1 MPQGGIYIGL
11 GSNLDEPVEQ
21 VRSAVRELG
30 QLSGVRLCASSGL
43 YRSPPMGG
51 LDQPDYVNAVVQV
64 ETDLGPEQLFHE
76 LQEIEHQHG
85 RMREHEHWA
94 SRTLDLDLLLW
105 GQECLDN
112 EILTLPH
119 PGLHERAF
127 VLAPLRELNADLEV
141 PGRGAVSKL
150 LQECRYSRVD
160 RMGACQSLPDSA
172 RLIAVEGPMGVGK
185 TTLCN
190 RLAADFNGRLILEN
204 YQENPFLR
212 DFFETPGK
220 TALAAQLHFL
230 TSRVCQLRQLNQTD
244 LFQQRTF
251 TDYVFE
257 KSDWFSR
264 LSLQGDEYD
273 LWLSVY
279 THMSAGLPRPDL
291 VIYLQAPVSVLMERI
306 AMRGRAFE
314 RAVRPEFL
322 ETLSALMAEHF
333 RNYSGTVLTVDTSC
347 TNLAESLQDYQSL
360 LTALDGLARPGKY
373 FLDPRQPK
381 GMLEDMAPSGLMVPL
396 TGT

>member
-1 MPQGGIYIGL
+1 MTVSQDSVYIGL
-11 GSNLDEPVEQ
+11 GSNLGGPVEQ

-30 QLSGVRLCASSGL
+30 QLSKVRLCASSGL

-51 LDQPDYVNAVVQV
+51 LDQPDYINAVVQV
-64 ETDLGPEQLFHE
+64 ETDLGPEQLFLE
-76 LQEIEHQHG
+76 LQEIERRHG
-85 RMREHEHWA
+85 REEQHEHWA

-105 GQECLDN
+105 GQERFDN
-112 EILTLPH
+112 GTLTLPH

-127 VLAPLRELNADLEV
+127 VLAPLRELDADLEV

-150 LQECRYSRVD
+150 LQECKYSRVD
-160 RMGACQSLPDSA
+160 RMGVCQSLPDSA

-190 RLAADFNGRLILEN
+190 RLAADFNGQLMLEN
-204 YQENPFLR
+204 YQENPFLE
-212 DFFETPGK
+212 DFFKDPGK

-230 TSRVCQLRQLNQTD
+230 TSRACQLRRLNQAD
-244 LFQQRTF
+244 LFQQRIF

-306 AMRGRAFE
+306 AMRGRSFE
-314 RAVRPEFL
+314 HVVRPEFL
-322 ETLSALMAEHF
+322 EALSALMAEHF
-333 RNYSGTVLTVDTSC
+333 RDYSGTVLTVDTSC

-360 LTALDGLARPGKY
+360 LTALDGLTHPGQY
-373 FLDPRQPK
+373 FLDPGQPE
-381 GMLEDMAPSGLMVPL
+381 GMLDGTVPSN
-396 TGT
+396 

>member
-1 MPQGGIYIGL
+1 MSRGDVYIGL
-11 GSNLDEPVEQ
+11 GSNLDGPTEQ

-30 QLSGVRLCASSGL
+30 QLAQVRLCASSGL
-43 YRSPPMGG
+43 YRSPPMGE
-51 LDQPDYVNAVVQV
+51 LDQPDYINAVVQI
-64 ETDLGPEQLFHE
+64 ETDLEPEQLLHE
-76 LQEIEHQHG
+76 LQAIERQHG
-85 RMREHEHWA
+85 RKEQRERWA

-105 GQECLDN
+105 GQERFDSKA
-112 EILTLPH
+112 LTLPH

-127 VLAPLRELNADLEV
+127 VLAPLQELDANLEV
-141 PGRGAVSKL
+141 PGRGTVSKL
-150 LQECRYSRVD
+150 LRECKYSRVD
-160 RMGACQSLPDSA
+160 RVGACQSLPDSA
-172 RLIAVEGPMGVGK
+172 RLIAVEGPIGVGK

-204 YQENPFLR
+204 YQDNPFLK
-212 DFFETPGK
+212 DFFEAPEK
-220 TALAAQLHFL
+220 TALATQLHFL
-230 TSRVCQLRQLNQTD
+230 TSRACQLQQLNQVD

-251 TDYVFE
+251 SDYVFE

-273 LWLSVY
+273 LWLSLY

-291 VIYLQAPVSVLMERI
+291 VIYLQAPVSVLLERI
-306 AMRGRAFE
+306 AMRGRSFE

-347 TNLAESLQDYQSL
+347 ANLAESLQDYQSL
-360 LTALDGLARPGKY
+360 LVALDGMTQPGQY
-373 FLDPRQPK
+373 FLDPSQPE
-381 GMLEDMAPSGLMVPL
+381 GMLDDMAPADSM
-396 TGT
+396 T

>member
-1 MPQGGIYIGL
+1 MTVSQDGIYIGL
-11 GSNLDEPVEQ
+11 GSNLDGPVEH

-30 QLSGVRLCASSGL
+30 QLSQVRLCASSGL

-51 LDQPDYVNAVVQV
+51 LDQPDYINAVVQV
-64 ETDLGPEQLFHE
+64 ETDLGPEQLLHE
-76 LQEIEHQHG
+76 LQEIERRHG
-85 RMREHEHWA
+85 RERQQERWT

-105 GQECLDN
+105 GQECFDN
-112 EILTLPH
+112 GVLTLPH

-127 VLAPLRELNADLEV
+127 VLAPLRELDSDLEV

-150 LQECRYSRVD
+150 LQECKYSRVD
-160 RMGACQSLPDSA
+160 RVGACQSLPDPA

-190 RLAADFNGRLILEN
+190 RLAADFDGQLMLEN
-204 YQENPFLR
+204 YQENPFLQ
-212 DFFETPGK
+212 DFFESPGK

-230 TSRVCQLRQLNQTD
+230 TSRACQLRQLNQAD
-244 LFQQRTF
+244 LFRQRIF

-264 LSLQGDEYD
+264 LSLKGDEYD

-291 VIYLQAPVSVLMERI
+291 VIYLQAPVAVLMERI
-306 AMRGRAFE
+306 AMRGRSFE
-314 RAVRPEFL
+314 RVVRPEFL
-322 ETLSALMAEHF
+322 EALSALMAEHF
-333 RNYSGTVLTVDTSC
+333 RDYSGTVLTVDTSC
-347 TNLAESLQDYQSL
+347 TNLAESLQDYQTL
-360 LTALDGLARPGKY
+360 LTALDGLTQPGQY
-373 FLDPRQPK
+373 FLDPSQPK
-381 GMLEDMAPSGLMVPL
+381 GMLGGMASSN
-396 TGT
+396 

>member
-1 MPQGGIYIGL
+1 MTVSQDSVYIGL
-11 GSNLDEPVEQ
+11 GSNLGGPVEQ

-30 QLSGVRLCASSGL
+30 QLSKVRLCASSGL

-51 LDQPDYVNAVVQV
+51 LDQPDYINAVVQV
-64 ETDLGPEQLFHE
+64 ETDLGPEQLFLE
-76 LQEIEHQHG
+76 LQEIERRHG
-85 RMREHEHWA
+85 REEQHEHWA

-105 GQECLDN
+105 GQERFDN
-112 EILTLPH
+112 GTLTLPH

-127 VLAPLRELNADLEV
+127 VLAPLRELDADLEV

-150 LQECRYSRVD
+150 LQECKYSRVD
-160 RMGACQSLPDSA
+160 RMGACQNLPDSA

-190 RLAADFNGRLILEN
+190 RLAADFNGQLMLEN
-204 YQENPFLR
+204 YQENPFLE
-212 DFFETPGK
+212 DFFKDPGK

-230 TSRVCQLRQLNQTD
+230 TSRACQLRRLNQAD
-244 LFQQRTF
+244 LFQQRIF

-306 AMRGRAFE
+306 AMRGRSFE
-314 RAVRPEFL
+314 HVVRPEFL
-322 ETLSALMAEHF
+322 EALSALMAEHF
-333 RNYSGTVLTVDTSC
+333 RDYSGTVLTVDTSC

-360 LTALDGLARPGKY
+360 LTALDGLTRPGQY
-373 FLDPRQPK
+373 FLDPGQPE
-381 GMLEDMAPSGLMVPL
+381 GMLDGTVPSN
-396 TGT
+396 

>member
-1 MPQGGIYIGL
+1 MPQGDVYIGL
-11 GSNLDEPVEQ
+11 GSNLDGPAEQ

-30 QLSGVRLCASSGL
+30 QLAQVRLCASSGL

-51 LDQPDYVNAVVQV
+51 LDQPDYINAVVQV
-64 ETDLGPEQLFHE
+64 ETDLEPEQLLHE
-76 LQEIEHQHG
+76 LQAIERQHG
-85 RMREHEHWA
+85 RKEQRERWA

-105 GQECLDN
+105 GQERFDSKA
-112 EILTLPH
+112 LTLPH

-127 VLAPLRELNADLEV
+127 VLAPLQELDADLEV
-141 PGRGAVSKL
+141 PGRGTVSKL
-150 LQECRYSRVD
+150 LRECKYSRVD
-160 RMGACQSLPDSA
+160 RVGACQNLPDSA
-172 RLIAVEGPMGVGK
+172 RLIAVEGPIGVGK

-204 YQENPFLR
+204 YQENPFLK
-212 DFFETPGK
+212 DFFEAPEK
-220 TALAAQLHFL
+220 TALATQLHFL
-230 TSRVCQLRQLNQTD
+230 TSRACQLQQLNQVD

-251 TDYVFE
+251 SDYVFE

-273 LWLSVY
+273 LWLSLY

-291 VIYLQAPVSVLMERI
+291 VIYLQAPVSVLLERI
-306 AMRGRAFE
+306 AMRGRSFE

-322 ETLSALMAEHF
+322 EALSALMAEHF

-347 TNLAESLQDYQSL
+347 ANLAESLQDYQNL
-360 LTALDGLARPGKY
+360 LVALDGMTQPGQY
-373 FLDPRQPK
+373 FLDPSQPE
-381 GMLEDMAPSGLMVPL
+381 GMLDDMAPADSM
-396 TGT
+396 T